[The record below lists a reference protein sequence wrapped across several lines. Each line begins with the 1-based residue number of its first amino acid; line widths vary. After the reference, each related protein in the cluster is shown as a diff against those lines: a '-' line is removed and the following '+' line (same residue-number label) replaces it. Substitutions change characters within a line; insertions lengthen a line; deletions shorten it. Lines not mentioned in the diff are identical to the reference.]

1 MATLVFSTTACLD
14 KYPDDMVPA
23 DKAITTVDEVDQ
35 AIIGIYAS
43 WLNGA
48 LYSGYLTLL
57 PDIQADLAY
66 AVNGYS
72 NQFGNTWRWNIL
84 ATEPEYESV
93 YAGLY
98 NVITRCNFML
108 DNVDRVRQNT
118 TNDDDLDRLDQYCGE
133 AYFARALA
141 YSELI
146 KLFCKAYDPA
156 TAANELGVVLKSHY
170 DGDEPTIRSSLE
182 ASYQFVLDDVDTVLV
197 EITVIPET
205 EQIQFQRLAL
215 HHDLPWNIGD
225 IQRRKIRLPGD
236 GAETGELRTIELDE
250 IIPSRMLIRECL
262 QHLRG
267 IIAGILGVLIAQQ
280 CDIAG
285 FFFTS
290 SCHFIHLPVPDPG
303 YRLLRKPP
311 HGHGRCRRR
320 RRACLRLRSSS
331 RSVHTVRPVPDPF
344 SQRLPLS
351 R

>member
-1 MATLVFSTTACLD
+1 MKNIKIYLLMATLVFSTTACLD

-118 TNDDDLDRLDQYCGE
+118 DSYSGSV
-133 AYFARALA
+133 AR
-141 YSELI
+141 I
-146 KLFCKAYDPA
+146 
-156 TAANELGVVLKSHY
+156 
-170 DGDEPTIRSSLE
+170 
-182 ASYQFVLDDVDTVLV
+182 
-197 EITVIPET
+197 
-205 EQIQFQRLAL
+205 FQR
-215 HHDLPWNIGD
+215 HVLPNW
-225 IQRRKIRLPGD
+225 L
-236 GAETGELRTIELDE
+236 E
-250 IIPSRMLIRECL
+250 
-262 QHLRG
+262 
-267 IIAGILGVLIAQQ
+267 
-280 CDIAG
+280 
-285 FFFTS
+285 
-290 SCHFIHLPVPDPG
+290 
-303 YRLLRKPP
+303 
-311 HGHGRCRRR
+311 
-320 RRACLRLRSSS
+320 
-331 RSVHTVRPVPDPF
+331 
-344 SQRLPLS
+344 
-351 R
+351 

>member
-146 KLFCKAYDPA
+146 KLFS
-156 TAANELGVVLKSHY
+156 ELPLVSDCSCGL
-170 DGDEPTIRSSLE
+170 RSKPLC
-182 ASYQFVLDDVDTVLV
+182 
-197 EITVIPET
+197 
-205 EQIQFQRLAL
+205 QRFRSC
-215 HHDLPWNIGD
+215 
-225 IQRRKIRLPGD
+225 RRKPSIYNS
-236 GAETGELRTIELDE
+236 RT
-250 IIPSRMLIRECL
+250 
-262 QHLRG
+262 
-267 IIAGILGVLIAQQ
+267 
-280 CDIAG
+280 
-285 FFFTS
+285 
-290 SCHFIHLPVPDPG
+290 
-303 YRLLRKPP
+303 
-311 HGHGRCRRR
+311 
-320 RRACLRLRSSS
+320 RSSS
-331 RSVHTVRPVPDPF
+331 IIS
-344 SQRLPLS
+344 SQFCALTEILPLPP
-351 R
+351 